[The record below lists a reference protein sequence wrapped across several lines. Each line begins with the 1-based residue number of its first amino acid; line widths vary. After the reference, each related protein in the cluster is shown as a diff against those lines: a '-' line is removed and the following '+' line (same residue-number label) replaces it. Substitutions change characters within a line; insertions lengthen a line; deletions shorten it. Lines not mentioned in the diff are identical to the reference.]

1 MTASQDNPRNARGSA
16 WVLVAAI
23 LGSSMAFIDGT
34 IVNVA
39 LPAIQSGLHAS
50 ASNLQWVVES
60 YALALASLL
69 LVGGSM
75 GDRYGRKRIFLFGVA
90 LFAIGSTWCAAVGS
104 IEGLILARGVQGVGA
119 AFLVPGSLSLISA
132 AYAPSVRGRAIG
144 TWSGFTA
151 ITAAVGP
158 VLGGWLVE
166 HFSWRTVFFINLP
179 LAAVVI
185 ALVVSRV
192 SESRNESMAQGL
204 DWPGALLA
212 SIGLGGVIYALIEAS
227 GQAPHVVAAGS
238 AGVIAL
244 IGFLV
249 VEARSPAPMVPLA
262 LFRSRIFLG
271 ANLITLFLYAGL
283 GGVLYFLPLNLI
295 QIQHYSPTEAGGALL
310 PLILIIFLLSRWSGG
325 LVSRHGGK
333 VPLMFGSVVVSLGF
347 GLLAWPGLGG
357 SYWTTFFPPLVVLGL
372 GMAVCVAPLTTSVVN
387 AAPDNQSGVASGV
400 NNAISR
406 VAGLIAIA
414 VFGLILSSIFNL
426 SLDTHLAQLGLS
438 PALQHQADQQ
448 RALLG
453 AAVSPDPRVTLAV
466 REAFV
471 LGYRVVVLVAA
482 GLALASAISARIFL
496 EGRVLNPQNQGFA
509 ADAPERRGS

>member
-1 MTASQDNPRNARGSA
+1 
-16 WVLVAAI
+16 
-23 LGSSMAFIDGT
+23 
-34 IVNVA
+34 
-39 LPAIQSGLHAS
+39 
-50 ASNLQWVVES
+50 
-60 YALALASLL
+60 
-69 LVGGSM
+69 
-75 GDRYGRKRIFLFGVA
+75 
-90 LFAIGSTWCAAVGS
+90 
-104 IEGLILARGVQGVGA
+104 
-119 AFLVPGSLSLISA
+119 
-132 AYAPSVRGRAIG
+132 
-144 TWSGFTA
+144 
-151 ITAAVGP
+151 
-158 VLGGWLVE
+158 
-166 HFSWRTVFFINLP
+166 
-179 LAAVVI
+179 
-185 ALVVSRV
+185 
-192 SESRNESMAQGL
+192 MAQGL

-212 SIGLGGVIYALIEAS
+212 SIGLGGVTYALIEAS
-227 GQAPHVVAAGS
+227 GHALQAVAAGS
-238 AGVIAL
+238 AGVVAL

-249 VEARSPAPMVPLA
+249 VEARAPAPMVPLA

-310 PLILIIFLLSRWSGG
+310 PFILIIFLLSRWSGG
-325 LVSRHGGK
+325 LVSRRGGK
-333 VPLMFGSVVVSLGF
+333 VPLMFGSVVVSFGF

-387 AAPDNQSGVASGV
+387 AVPDNQSGVASGV

-406 VAGLIAIA
+406 VAGLIAVA
-414 VFGLILSSIFNL
+414 VFGLILASIFNL

-438 PALQHQADQQ
+438 PALQHQAHQQ

-496 EGRVLNPQNQGFA
+496 EGRVLNPQNHGFA